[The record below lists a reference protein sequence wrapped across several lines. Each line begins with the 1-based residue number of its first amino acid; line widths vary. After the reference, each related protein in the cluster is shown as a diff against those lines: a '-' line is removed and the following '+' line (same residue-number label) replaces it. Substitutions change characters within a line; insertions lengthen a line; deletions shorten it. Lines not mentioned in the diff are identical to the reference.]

1 MSEINLSDKV
11 SIINYGVGIQH
22 KLANLSAAVSDI
34 VKEKDYSDIKQLT
47 DTLIEF
53 MSMDERKTSL
63 YADTVIESIKE
74 ELIKARFEL
83 LKECKL
89 YEELRKTNMV
99 YITQISTEIADGES
113 FIRGLKDNK
122 ISYSDSFSLSELKAR
137 VKELKTS
144 KTVAGTL
151 NEQLS
156 LYQKNSASF
165 AERISSVIN
174 SLMPLWES
182 KAALSANKES
192 TQKAFRMLK
201 ALVDEI

>member
-11 SIINYGVGIQH
+11 SIINYGIGIQH
-22 KLANLSAAVSDI
+22 KLADLSQVVSDI
-34 VKEKDYSDIKQLT
+34 VKEKDYSDIKHLT
-47 DTLIEF
+47 DTLIEL
-53 MSMDERKTSL
+53 MSMDEHKTPL
-63 YADTVIESIKE
+63 YMDTVIESIKE

-89 YEELRKTNMV
+89 YEELRKTNAV

-113 FIRGLKDNK
+113 FIRDLKDK
-122 ISYSDSFSLSELKAR
+122 KVSYSDSLSYSELKYR
-137 VKELKTS
+137 IKELRTTR
-144 KTVAGTL
+144 TVAGTL

-182 KAALSANKES
+182 KVALSANKES

>member
-1 MSEINLSDKV
+1 MSKINLSDKV

-47 DTLIEF
+47 DTLIEL
-53 MSMDERKTSL
+53 MSMDERKTPL

-113 FIRGLKDNK
+113 FIRCAL
-122 ISYSDSFSLSELKAR
+122 R
-137 VKELKTS
+137 
-144 KTVAGTL
+144 AGATCRDC
-151 NEQLS
+151 
-156 LYQKNSASF
+156 
-165 AERISSVIN
+165 AEFFV
-174 SLMPLWES
+174 
-182 KAALSANKES
+182 
-192 TQKAFRMLK
+192 
-201 ALVDEI
+201 V